1 MKKVGIVTFHR
12 ALNYGA
18 VLQSYALQKTVSS
31 LGAECEIVDYICP
44 KITADY
50 KPFRIYKNDLLKSFA
65 KSCVMVR
72 RRAKRRDAFKSFFNN
87 YLVKS
92 KKSYTPQNIGELK
105 NDYDLFISG
114 NKLGKKKGFKKN
126 QQKNKNLPMTDRS
139 IHMRQALPFRHCPM
153 NLLMN
158 IKKG

>member
-18 VLQSYALQKTVSS
+18 VLNYALQKTVSS

-92 KKSYTPQNIGELK
+92 KVVYSAEY
-105 NDYDLFISG
+105 
-114 NKLGKKKGFKKN
+114 
-126 QQKNKNLPMTDRS
+126 R
-139 IHMRQALPFRHCPM
+139 RA
-153 NLLMN
+153 
-158 IKKG
+158 

>member
-105 NDYDLFISG
+105 SDYDLFIS
-114 NKLGKKKGFKKN
+114 
-126 QQKNKNLPMTDRS
+126 
-139 IHMRQALPFRHCPM
+139 
-153 NLLMN
+153 
-158 IKKG
+158 

>member
-50 KPFRIYKNDLLKSFA
+50 KPFRIL
-65 KSCVMVR
+65 
-72 RRAKRRDAFKSFFNN
+72 
-87 YLVKS
+87 
-92 KKSYTPQNIGELK
+92 
-105 NDYDLFISG
+105 
-114 NKLGKKKGFKKN
+114 
-126 QQKNKNLPMTDRS
+126 
-139 IHMRQALPFRHCPM
+139 
-153 NLLMN
+153 
-158 IKKG
+158 